1 MRNNQYIWETNSKN
15 PDIDLSVTRFE
26 NNKLIHFLRQIK
38 DTSIALSQ
46 QKAKA
51 NDDGVTSAAVVDNN
65 IVSTTKWSFNIYCW
79 SQSDTTNF
87 RIYQIIPWCILV
99 VNLSTRT
106 SECKEQL
113 SIS

>member
-65 IVSTTKWSFNIYCW
+65 IVSTTNEALIFTAEVKAI
-79 SQSDTTNF
+79 
-87 RIYQIIPWCILV
+87 
-99 VNLSTRT
+99 
-106 SECKEQL
+106 QL
-113 SIS
+113 TFEFIKLPHDVSWL